1 MSIQLHPKTMQ
12 QTETDATARTSVF
25 SKGTD
30 PLKDWLCP
38 ITLLLMTN
46 PVVAADGHTY
56 EKSAIEGWFQK
67 HSTSPLDRS
76 AITVK
81 TLYKNTALAL
91 AIQEWKRHN
100 PEVVRKDQEEDRQL
114 ELAALR
120 AKPKPVVQLPPQPV
134 VSYQPRPY
142 ISQVATLTIPGWQ
155 VVRNMLSRDHT
166 PQTSPRY
173 PMFTPMSASTAVVPM

>member
-12 QTETDATARTSVF
+12 QTETEATARTSVF
-25 SKGTD
+25 SKGTE

-46 PVVAADGHTY
+46 PVVAADGYTY

-120 AKPKPVVQLPPQPV
+120 AKPKPVV
-134 VSYQPRPY
+134 SYQPRPY

-173 PMFTPMSASTAVVPM
+173 PMFRAMSESTAVVPM

>member
-1 MSIQLHPKTMQ
+1 MQ
-12 QTETDATARTSVF
+12 ACSEPTASPTIF
-25 SKGTD
+25 SKGTE

-46 PVVAADGHTY
+46 PVVAADGHSY
-56 EKSAIEGWFQK
+56 EKSAIEGWFQT

-91 AIQEWKRHN
+91 AIQEWKCHN
-100 PEVVRKDQEEDRQL
+100 PEVAKKDQEEDRQL

-120 AKPKPVVQLPPQPV
+120 AKPRPAP
-134 VSYQPRPY
+134 QPRPPLS
-142 ISQVATLTIPGWQ
+142 SQVRPYIRQVAEISFPGWQ

-166 PQTSPRY
+166 PQPSPR
-173 PMFTPMSASTAVVPM
+173 PTTVLTPRTASTSVVPM

>member
-1 MSIQLHPKTMQ
+1 
-12 QTETDATARTSVF
+12 
-25 SKGTD
+25 
-30 PLKDWLCP
+30 
-38 ITLLLMTN
+38 MTN
-46 PVVAADGHTY
+46 PVVAADGYTY

-76 AITVK
+76 TITVK

-100 PEVVRKDQEEDRQL
+100 PETVRKDQEEDQRL

-120 AKPKPVVQLPPQPV
+120 AKPKPVVQPPAT

-142 ISQVATLTIPGWQ
+142 IRQVATLTIPGWQ
-155 VVRNMLSRDHT
+155 VVRNMVSRDHT
-166 PQTSPRY
+166 PQTSPRSSR
-173 PMFTPMSASTAVVPM
+173 TASTAVVPM

>member
-1 MSIQLHPKTMQ
+1 MSIQLHPKPCNKPRQKRLHVPLYFPKVRNLSKIGCVRLPSYSCPTPWSPP
-12 QTETDATARTSVF
+12 TDTPTKRVRL
-25 SKGTD
+25 KGGSRN
-30 PLKDWLCP
+30 
-38 ITLLLMTN
+38 TLPVPWTVPRLL
-46 PVVAADGHTY
+46 
-56 EKSAIEGWFQK
+56 
-67 HSTSPLDRS
+67 
-76 AITVK
+76 K

-100 PEVVRKDQEEDRQL
+100 PEVVRKDQEEDRRL

-120 AKPKPVVQLPPQPV
+120 AKPKPVVQPPPQLV

-166 PQTSPRY
+166 PQSSPRS
-173 PMFTPMSASTAVVPM
+173 TMSASRAVVPM

>member
-1 MSIQLHPKTMQ
+1 MQ

-46 PVVAADGHTY
+46 PVVAADGYTY

-120 AKPKPVVQLPPQPV
+120 AKPKPVVQPLPQPV

-142 ISQVATLTIPGWQ
+142 IHQVATLTIPGWQ

-166 PQTSPRY
+166 PQPSPRST
-173 PMFTPMSASTAVVPM
+173 MAASTAVVPM